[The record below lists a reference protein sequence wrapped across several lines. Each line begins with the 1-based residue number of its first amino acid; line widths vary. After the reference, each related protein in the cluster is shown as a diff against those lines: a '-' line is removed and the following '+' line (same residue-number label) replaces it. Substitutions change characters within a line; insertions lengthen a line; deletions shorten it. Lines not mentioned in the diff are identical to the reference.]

1 MKDRLHLNP
10 LIRKIIIR
18 FILKPKSK
26 WKDGVLDYSP
36 YDVAKGFVELKSLI
50 RSSIIDFFMSLIGI
64 LCAGFGLKGFLLN
77 NGFIDGGATGISLL
91 VARLLN
97 FPLSVLLVLINLP
110 FLILG
115 YKAIGRGFAIKAM
128 LAILGLAICVHSV
141 PFPEMTN
148 DKLLIAVF
156 GGFFL
161 GAGIGLAVRGGAV
174 IDGTE
179 VLAIALSRRSGLS
192 IGDIIVIINVIIFSF
207 AAYMISIE
215 VAMYAMLTYLSAS
228 KTVDFLLE
236 GIEEYT
242 GVTII
247 SIKADDI
254 REMIAYQLSQGVTV
268 YKGER
273 GFGKTGDKHHDMQIL
288 YTVLTRLEISR
299 LKSEVH
305 RIDPN
310 AFIVMQ
316 SVKDTV
322 GGMTKKRRYKH

>member
-1 MKDRLHLNP
+1 MNP
-10 LIRKIIIR
+10 LLNKIIIYT
-18 FILKPKSK
+18 ILKPKSR
-26 WKDGVLDYSP
+26 WKDVHEVYTS
-36 YDVAKGFVELKSLI
+36 YDLAKGFIELKQLI
-50 RSSIIDFFMSLIGI
+50 RSFMVDFMLIVFGI
-64 LCAGFGLKGFLLN
+64 FSAGFGLEGFLLT

-91 VARLLN
+91 IARLEHTSLAIVI
-97 FPLSVLLVLINLP
+97 LAVNLP

-115 YKAIGRGFAIKAM
+115 FRVIGKLFAIKAM
-128 LAILGLAICVHSV
+128 LAIIGLALVVALFH
-141 PFPEMTN
+141 FPEITH

-161 GAGIGLAVRGGAV
+161 GAGIGLTVRGGAV

-179 VLAIALSRRSGLS
+179 ILAIAVSRKSGLS
-192 IGDIIVIINVIIFSF
+192 IGDVILIINVIIFSV
-207 AAYMISIE
+207 AAYLLSIE
-215 VAMYAMLTYLSAS
+215 VALYAILTYLAAS
-228 KTVDFLLE
+228 KTVDFILE

-254 REMIAYQLSQGVTV
+254 REMISYQLSQGVTV
-268 YKGER
+268 YRGER
-273 GFGKTGDKHHDMQIL
+273 GFGKSGDKHHDMKII

-299 LKSEVH
+299 LKSEVK

-310 AFIVMQ
+310 AFIVMT

-322 GGMTKKRRYKH
+322 GGMTKKRRHKE

>member
-50 RSSIIDFFMSLIGI
+50 RSSIIDFFMILIGI

-273 GFGKTGDKHHDMQIL
+273 GFGKT
-288 YTVLTRLEISR
+288 
-299 LKSEVH
+299 
-305 RIDPN
+305 
-310 AFIVMQ
+310 
-316 SVKDTV
+316 
-322 GGMTKKRRYKH
+322 

>member
-1 MKDRLHLNP
+1 MHSFLN
-10 LIRKIIIR
+10 KIIIR
-18 FILKPKSK
+18 LILQPKSK
-26 WKDGVLDYSP
+26 WKDDDNVYSP
-36 YDVAKGFVELKSLI
+36 YDIAKGFHELKLLVRSAMIDILLI
-50 RSSIIDFFMSLIGI
+50 TVGI
-64 LCAGFGLKGFLLN
+64 FSAGFGLKGFLLT

-91 VARLLN
+91 IARLQHTS
-97 FPLSVLLVLINLP
+97 LSVVLLLVNLP

-115 YKAIGRGFAIKAM
+115 FRVIGKIFAIKAV
-128 LAILGLAICVHSV
+128 LSIIGLAIVV
-141 PFPEMTN
+141 ALFPFPEVTN

-161 GAGIGLAVRGGAV
+161 GAGIGLTVRGGAV

-179 VLAIALSRRSGLS
+179 ILAISLSRKTGLS
-192 IGDIIVIINVIIFSF
+192 IGDIILIINVVIFFF

-215 VAMYAMLTYLSAS
+215 VALYAMLTYLAAS
-228 KTVDFLLE
+228 KTVDFILE

-273 GFGKTGDKHHDMQIL
+273 GFGKTGDKHQDMKII

-299 LKSEVH
+299 LKSEVK

-310 AFIVMQ
+310 AFIVMT

-322 GGMTKKRRYKH
+322 GGMTKKRRHKG